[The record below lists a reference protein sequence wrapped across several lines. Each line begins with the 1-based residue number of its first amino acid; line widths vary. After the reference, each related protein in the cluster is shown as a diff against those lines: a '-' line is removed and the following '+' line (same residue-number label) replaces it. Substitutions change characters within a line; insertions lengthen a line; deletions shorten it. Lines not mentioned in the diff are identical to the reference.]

1 MIKHKVD
8 IKVSGN
14 SVLKAGDMTLPR
26 RIIRW
31 LFGDYQQIYLIS
43 PGKTIEQI
51 EIKEVDDENERT
63 RCAA

>member
-14 SVLKAGDMTLPR
+14 RVLKAGDRKLPAR
-26 RIIRW
+26 LLRW

-43 PGKTIEQI
+43 PGKTIECI
-51 EIKEVDDENERT
+51 DIKEVEEHERT